1 MNVYPS
7 WISEFQTG
15 IYPDWLYAYT
25 SGLSV
30 QLDVFFALLSPYAL
44 ASLAAATTL
53 AAFSTPSALFDRVT
67 SAGLDLLLSGASAGF
82 SVSEGAATVGLTG
95 PVTRETDFTQG

>member
-15 IYPDWLYAYT
+15 IYPDWLYAYA

-30 QLDVFFALLSPYAL
+30 QLDVFFALLSP
-44 ASLAAATTL
+44 TL
-53 AAFSTPSALFDRVT
+53 SRLWPRLRHS
-67 SAGLDLLLSGASAGF
+67 
-82 SVSEGAATVGLTG
+82 
-95 PVTRETDFTQG
+95 

>member
-15 IYPDWLYAYT
+15 VYPDWLYAYA

-44 ASLAAATTL
+44 ASLAAAT
-53 AAFSTPSALFDRVT
+53 AMVAISTPSALFSRVT
-67 SAGLDLLLSGASAGF
+67 AAGLDLLLSGASAGF
-82 SVSEGAATVGLTG
+82 SVSEGAVSVGLTG
-95 PVTRETDFTQG
+95 PITRETEFVEG

>member
-15 IYPDWLYAYT
+15 IYPDWLYAYA
-25 SGLSV
+25 SGLAV
-30 QLDVFFALLSPYAL
+30 QVDVFFALLSPYAL
-44 ASLAAATTL
+44 ASLAAATTMV
-53 AAFSTPSALFDRVT
+53 AISTPSALFSRVT

-82 SVSEGAATVGLTG
+82 AVTEGAATLDLTG
-95 PVTRETDFTQG
+95 PITRDTDFVEG

>member
-1 MNVYPS
+1 MNIYPS

-15 IYPDWLYAYT
+15 IYPDWLYAYA

-44 ASLAAATTL
+44 VSLAAATTMV
-53 AAFSTPSALFDRVT
+53 AFSTPSTLFSRVT
-67 SAGLDLLLSGASAGF
+67 AAGLDLLLSGASAGF
-82 SVSEGAATVGLTG
+82 VVSEGAVSVDLTG
-95 PVTRETDFTQG
+95 PITR

>member
-15 IYPDWLYAYT
+15 IYPDWLYAYA

-30 QLDVFFALLSPYAL
+30 QLDVYFALLSPYAL
-44 ASLAAATTL
+44 ASLAAATTFV
-53 AAFSTPSALFDRVT
+53 AISTPSALFSRVT

-82 SVSEGAATVGLTG
+82 AVSDGATALDLTG
-95 PVTRETDFTQG
+95 PITRETEFVEG

>member
-15 IYPDWLYAYT
+15 IYPDWLYAYA

-53 AAFSTPSALFDRVT
+53 AAFAAPSALFNRLT
-67 SAGLDLLLSGASAGF
+67 SAGMDLILSGASAGF
-82 SVSEGAATVGLTG
+82 ELTEGIASMDLTG
-95 PVTRETDFTQG
+95 PITRETEFVEG